1 MVFVIGLH
9 EPPPFVLLSHLTT
22 LPVCPDKVKVPEL
35 LPLQTVAELFTVPAT
50 VRGTIVAV
58 IAVLDTVVH
67 PLLVAST

>member
-1 MVFVIGLH
+1 MVLV
-9 EPPPFVLLSHLTT
+9 SHFNTS
-22 LPVCPDKVKVPEL
+22 PVFPDKVKVPEL

-58 IAVLDTVVH
+58 TAVLDAVVH